1 MSANDP
7 RIQTLYLTA
16 DNSGQRLD
24 QYVAAML
31 TGVSRSEVQ
40 RLIKASAIRV
50 NGRATKASL
59 RLEPGDEVAIDLP
72 QPEPQTVE
80 AQSLP
85 LTAIYEDADIVVI
98 DKPAGM
104 VVHPAYG
111 NREGTLVNAAL
122 ARWPEMRAVG
132 DDESRAGIVHRLDKD
147 TSGVI
152 ALARTQAALESLQ
165 AQFKARTTEKHYL
178 ALVEGVPPSGSGI
191 IDAPIGR
198 DPKRRKRMA
207 VIRSGREA
215 QTRYDVLEDLQS
227 NALIDAAPRTGRT
240 HQIRV
245 HLAWLGHPVVG
256 DRLYGFRKQR
266 IRLRRLFLHAASLSL
281 DHPTTGER
289 MTFEAPLP
297 PGLEDILAKLRR
309 NLRAGF
315 G

>member
-1 MSANDP
+1 MAANEP
-7 RIQTLYLTA
+7 RIQTIYLTA
-16 DNSGQRLD
+16 DDSSPRLD

-40 RLIKASAIRV
+40 RLIKAGAIRV
-50 NGRATKASL
+50 NGEPAKASL

-72 QPEPQTVE
+72 QPEAQTVE

-85 LTAIYEDADIVVI
+85 LVVLYEDADLVVI

-122 ARWPEMRAVG
+122 AQWPEMRAVG
-132 DDESRAGIVHRLDKD
+132 DDESRAGVVHRLDKD

-152 ALARTQAALESLQ
+152 ALARTPAALESLQ
-165 AQFKARTTEKHYL
+165 DQFKARTTEKHYL
-178 ALVEGVPPSGSGI
+178 ALVEGVPSSSSGI

-207 VIRSGREA
+207 VLRGGREA

-289 MTFEAPLP
+289 MTFESPLP
-297 PGLEDILAKLRR
+297 ASLEDVLAKLRR
-309 NLRAGF
+309 NLRAGY
-315 G
+315 